1 MRGGLVQQTSSLQ
14 TAPISAHSQN
24 KTWNSPELTVMAAIA
39 ENGHVPLSPQAQD
52 AKESMQRQLLRT
64 MANKMYAS
72 AVEEERK
79 RRVEE
84 MQKDQGDDS
93 VKKRALECLTM
104 VQEDMVRAINV
115 MKVSRLLELEPY
127 LVLVGWPR
135 TEVQAFRAGLQL
147 DMVHGVV
154 NFVVG

>member
-1 MRGGLVQQTSSLQ
+1 M
-14 TAPISAHSQN
+14 AD
-24 KTWNSPELTVMAAIA
+24 TV

-52 AKESMQRQLLRT
+52 AKENMQRQLLRT

-84 MQKDQGDDS
+84 MQNDQGDDS
-93 VKKRALECLTM
+93 VKRRALESLTK

-115 MKVSRLLELEPY
+115 MKVSTV
-127 LVLVGWPR
+127 VLSLR
-135 TEVQAFRAGLQL
+135 C
-147 DMVHGVV
+147 
-154 NFVVG
+154 